1 MVDLNEKDEK
11 ITESNSDPSV
21 ESFASKEFAPISP
34 AKTPKPIPGSR
45 PSTSRTI
52 TRTRSNNGYGCD
64 DPTDSSDENK
74 GGNGLEE
81 GQPEKDEFEV
91 HWEGDHDPLNP
102 KSFSMA
108 RKWLIVIIVS
118 ASSMCV

>member
-1 MVDLNEKDEK
+1 MADLNEKDEK
-11 ITESNSDPSV
+11 FTESTSDPSV
-21 ESFASKEFAPISP
+21 ESFASKEFVPISP
-34 AKTPKPIPGSR
+34 AKNPKPNPESR

-64 DPTDSSDENK
+64 DPIDISDENN
-74 GGNGLEE
+74 GGIG
-81 GQPEKDEFEV
+81 GQAEKDEFEV